1 MTFENPFEPK
11 RKRSYIVFDIES
23 AVTDETAHKRY
34 QAMERWVPSAEE
46 QPSRRGYTRSED
58 PCKTPRWVFQT
69 ITTAAMMLL
78 VEDDQGGIDLSR
90 FVTLSAPDHDERAV
104 VAGVLQVLAEAPEG
118 TEIVTWMGLAHD
130 VPLLVSACMRHGL
143 TLPKGWGW
151 LAFGGFHKERH
162 LDLARA
168 YTAGMKMKP
177 IHLAEV
183 LAAMDVPGKITC
195 PPFAVT
201 NLIYAGQWNEVQ
213 EACEVDVIST
223 ALLLGRWRRLT
234 DGRAEADAV
243 EDRILR
249 RVIELRAGRAYVVTL
264 QAHRHTR
271 LTAKVRKAVNDA
283 EYLAPWVALEA
294 A

>member
-1 MTFENPFEPK
+1 MTFDNPFESK
-11 RKRSYIVFDIES
+11 KKRSYIVLDIES
-23 AVTDETAHKRY
+23 AVIDEAGHKRY
-34 QAMERWVPSAEE
+34 QAMERWTPREDE

-78 VEDDQGGIDLSR
+78 VEDDQGGVDVSR

-104 VAGVLQVLAEAPEG
+104 VAGVLQVLGEAPEG
-118 TEIVTWMGLAHD
+118 AEIVTWMGLAHD
-130 VPLLVSACMRHGL
+130 LPVLISACMRHGL

-183 LAAMDVPGKITC
+183 LAAMDIPGKITC

-201 NLIYAGQWNEVQ
+201 SLIYAGRWDEVQ

-223 ALLLGRWRRLT
+223 ALLLARWRRLT
-234 DGRAEADAV
+234 DRRAEANAV

-249 RVIELRAGRAYVVTL
+249 RAIELRAGRSYVVAL
-264 QAHRHTR
+264 AVHREHR
-271 LTAKVRKAVNDA
+271 FGVLLEKAANDA
-283 EYLAPWVALEA
+283 SRLAAWLDQDA

>member
-1 MTFENPFEPK
+1 MTFENPFEPRK
-11 RKRSYIVFDIES
+11 KRSYIVLDIES
-23 AVTDETAHKRY
+23 AVIDETGHKRY
-34 QAMERWVPSAEE
+34 QAMERWTPREDE

-78 VEDDQGGIDLSR
+78 VEDDQGGVDVSR
-90 FVTLSAPDHDERAV
+90 FVTLSAPNHDERAV
-104 VAGVLQVLAEAPEG
+104 IAGVLQVLGEAPEG

-130 VPLLVSACMRHGL
+130 LPLLVSACMRHGL

-183 LAAMDVPGKITC
+183 LAAMDIPGKITC

-201 NLIYAGQWNEVQ
+201 GLIYAGRWEEVQ
-213 EACEVDVIST
+213 EACEVDVIAT
-223 ALLLGRWRRLT
+223 ALLLARWRRLT
-234 DGRAEADAV
+234 DARAEADTV

-249 RVIELRAGRAYVVTL
+249 RVIELKDGRHYVAALEDRRQRHFRTKV
-264 QAHRHTR
+264 AH
-271 LTAKVRKAVNDA
+271 AANDA
-283 EYLAPWVALEA
+283 ALFGSSFDLNA

>member
-1 MTFENPFEPK
+1 MKTDITTTPRGP
-11 RKRSYIVFDIES
+11 RSWIVLDIES
-23 AVTDETAHKRY
+23 AVLDDTAHKRY
-34 QAMERWVPSAEE
+34 QAMERWVLGDDKPV
-46 QPSRRGYTRSED
+46 RRDYQRSED
-58 PCKTPRWVFQT
+58 PLTCPRWVFQSV
-69 ITTAAMMLL
+69 TTAAMLVL
-78 VEDDQGGIDLSR
+78 VEDAQGGVDVQR
-90 FVTLSAPDHDERAV
+90 FASLSALDHDERAV
-104 VAGVLQVLAEAPEG
+104 LAGTLQVLAEAPADAEL
-118 TEIVTWMGLAHD
+118 VTWMGMAHD
-130 VPLLVSACMRHGL
+130 IPLLISGCMRHGL

-151 LAFGGFHKERH
+151 LAHGGFHRERH

-183 LAAMDVPGKITC
+183 LAAMDIPAKITC

-201 NLIYAGQWNEVQ
+201 GLIYAGRWDDVQ

-223 ALLLGRWRRLT
+223 ALLLARWRRLA

-249 RVIELRAGRAYVVTL
+249 RVIELRDGRGYIAALDARRQHRFVSQYD
-264 QAHRHTR
+264 QA
-271 LTAKVRKAVNDA
+271 ANDA
-283 EYLAPWVALEA
+283 ATLAPWLDQDA

>member
-11 RKRSYIVFDIES
+11 KKRSYIVLDIES
-23 AVTDETAHKRY
+23 AVTDETGHKRY
-34 QAMERWVPSAEE
+34 QAMERWTPKEEE

-78 VEDDQGGIDLSR
+78 VEDDQGGVDVSR

-104 VAGVLQVLAEAPEG
+104 VAGVLQVLGEAPEG
-118 TEIVTWMGLAHD
+118 AEIVTWMGLAHD
-130 VPLLVSACMRHGL
+130 LPVLVSACMRHGL
-143 TLPKGWGW
+143 TFPKGWGW
-151 LAFGGFHKERH
+151 LAFGGYHKERH

-183 LAAMDVPGKITC
+183 LAAMDIPGKITC

-201 NLIYAGQWNEVQ
+201 NLIYAGRWDEVQ

-223 ALLLGRWRRLT
+223 ALLLARWRRLT

-249 RVIELRAGRAYVVTL
+249 RVVELRAGRCYVLAVE
-264 QAHRHTR
+264 AHRLR
-271 LTAKVRKAVNDA
+271 RFERSVVDAANDA
-283 EYLAPWVALEA
+283 AVFAPWLSSEA